1 MTTEQ
6 DESRDSDAEWD
17 SIIDRFAKNLD
28 DAATDDEELCVT
40 RTYDSAES
48 AAVQRYM
55 LKQLEHKAAK
65 NDQELQELDAL
76 KRYYNDLQRVE
87 AETNEKLRVLR
98 EVKKNYIRSQ
108 RINAATHEQLRNLSE
123 LKKHYNKVQQLD
135 AENSEQLRKLTML
148 EKKYNDLQ
156 YRMAETYEELRYLT
170 NLQKNITAL
179 ESADTES
186 DERLR
191 KLNMLKNFS
200 DLQRQMAMCNKEF
213 CETNNIKKGLKA
225 ECLAQKK
232 NHEQVRVFCDL
243 TDNEATTDDDD
254 NSSVSG
260 SSTSSVAT
268 VIPRMTQKPMSEV
281 APTPVH
287 RTAPYEAT
295 NTVAD
300 RRQRDTN
307 LFLMSQAN
315 GGLNCTQR
323 TCDADKST
331 MHLKPSAFGKRPLV
345 TEQRPSKIATVQ
357 PSATTVKPGT
367 SSMKRKSTA
376 EAPTKTKK
384 TRRVRVCVPRPKV
397 DVTAVPK
404 KTVDV
409 NAAPKT
415 TTNGIR
421 RIIGTS
427 IRHPINVTKK
437 TTPKTRKTRKARVT
451 VSPPKRLLTN
461 VDL

>member
-17 SIIDRFAKNLD
+17 SIIDRFSKNLE
-28 DAATDDEELCVT
+28 DAATDDKELCVT

-55 LKQLEHKAAK
+55 LKQLEHKAAN
-65 NDQELQELDAL
+65 NDRELQELDAL
-76 KRYYNDLQRVE
+76 KKYYNDLRRVE

-108 RINAATHEQLRNLSE
+108 RINAATHEQLHNLSE

-135 AENSEQLRKLTML
+135 VENSEQLRKLTML

-156 YRMAETYEELRYLT
+156 YRMAENYEELRYLT
-170 NLQKNITAL
+170 NVEKNIAAL
-179 ESADTES
+179 ECADTES
-186 DERLR
+186 
-191 KLNMLKNFS
+191 
-200 DLQRQMAMCNKEF
+200 
-213 CETNNIKKGLKA
+213 
-225 ECLAQKK
+225 
-232 NHEQVRVFCDL
+232 
-243 TDNEATTDDDD
+243 DD

-300 RRQRDTN
+300 RLQRDTN

-315 GGLNCTQR
+315 GLNGTQR

-331 MHLKPSAFGKRPLV
+331 VHLKPSAFGKRP
-345 TEQRPSKIATVQ
+345 SKLATVQ
-357 PSATTVKPGT
+357 PFATTVKPGT

-384 TRRVRVCVPRPKV
+384 TRRARVCVPRPKV

-409 NAAPKT
+409 TAAPKT

-437 TTPKTRKTRKARVT
+437 TTPKTRKTPKARVT
-451 VSPPKRLLTN
+451 VPPPKRLLTN

>member
-17 SIIDRFAKNLD
+17 SIIGRFSKNLE

-65 NDQELQELDAL
+65 NDGELQELDAL
-76 KRYYNDLQRVE
+76 KKYYNDLQRVE

-170 NLQKNITAL
+170 NLKKNIAAL
-179 ESADTES
+179 ECADTES
-186 DERLR
+186 D
-191 KLNMLKNFS
+191 
-200 DLQRQMAMCNKEF
+200 
-213 CETNNIKKGLKA
+213 
-225 ECLAQKK
+225 
-232 NHEQVRVFCDL
+232 
-243 TDNEATTDDDD
+243 
-254 NSSVSG
+254 
-260 SSTSSVAT
+260 AT

-300 RRQRDTN
+300 RLQRDTN

-315 GGLNCTQR
+315 GLNGTQR

-331 MHLKPSAFGKRPLV
+331 VHLKPSAFGK
-345 TEQRPSKIATVQ
+345 RPSKIATVQ

-384 TRRVRVCVPRPKV
+384 TRRVRVCVPQPKV

-409 NAAPKT
+409 TAVPKT

-437 TTPKTRKTRKARVT
+437 TTPKTRKTPKARVT